1 MEPIVSA
8 PEAAAPAE
16 IIKNSDSAGFQADV
30 IEASKQ
36 APVIVDFWAPW
47 CGPCKQLTPALEKV
61 VRGESGAVRL
71 VKINVD
77 ENQDLAQQMRVQSIP
92 AVFAFKDGRPVDGF
106 SGALPESQIKDFV
119 NRLLGTA
126 GPSPVEQALEQA
138 AAALDDGQ
146 IDVAGDIYGQ
156 VLEHDGGNL
165 DAIAGRIRCAVAGG
179 KLADARLAL
188 DGLPE
193 EAAQSPAIERARNA
207 LELAEQAEQAG
218 DPGKLEKQLAA
229 NENDHQARFDLA
241 VAHLASGQEEQAIDG
256 LLELV
261 ARDREWNE
269 QAART
274 QLIKIFDA
282 LGSSHELTVSGR
294 RRLSSMLFS

>member
-1 MEPIVSA
+1 MEPIISA
-8 PEAAAPAE
+8 PGPDAPAE
-16 IIKNSDSAGFQADV
+16 LIKDSDSAGFLADV

-36 APVIVDFWAPW
+36 TPVIVDFWAPW
-47 CGPCKQLTPALEKV
+47 CGPCKQLGPALEKV
-61 VRGESGAVRL
+61 VRGENGAVRL
-71 VKINVD
+71 VKINID

-92 AVFAFKDGRPVDGF
+92 AVFAFKNGRPVDGF
-106 SGALPESQIKDFV
+106 TGVLPESQIKDFV
-119 NRLLGTA
+119 NRLLGTS

-156 VLEHDGGNL
+156 VLEHDAGNL

-179 KLADARLAL
+179 KLDDARLAL
-188 DGLPE
+188 DGLAQ
-193 EAAQSPAIERARNA
+193 EAAQSPAIERAQNA
-207 LELAEQAEQAG
+207 LELAEQAAQAG

-229 NENDHQARFDLA
+229 NQNDHQARFDLA
-241 VAHLASGQEEQAIDG
+241 VARLASGQEEHAIDG
-256 LLELV
+256 LLDLV

-282 LGSSHELTVSGR
+282 LGSSHPLTVSGR
-294 RRLSSMLFS
+294 RRLSSMLFA